1 MIDYDFSKL
10 WNPKMSI
17 VGCAIRAKLIDLEA
31 KEFIKNNPD
40 AVVIIQLWTGLD
52 ARFYRIGR
60 PSVTHWYG
68 LDLPETIE
76 IRKKLLKESENNT
89 FVSMSL
95 FDDKWID
102 VILAHQKPI
111 LIIIEWVLM
120 YFSERGSKMIF
131 AKNLW
136 KNPKSYLFVRYFV
149 L

>member
-1 MIDYDFSKL
+1 
-10 WNPKMSI
+10 MSI

-76 IRKKLLKESENNT
+76 IRKKLLKESETHT

-111 LIIIEWVLM
+111 LIIIAWVLM
-120 YFSERGSKMIF
+120 YFSERVSKMIF